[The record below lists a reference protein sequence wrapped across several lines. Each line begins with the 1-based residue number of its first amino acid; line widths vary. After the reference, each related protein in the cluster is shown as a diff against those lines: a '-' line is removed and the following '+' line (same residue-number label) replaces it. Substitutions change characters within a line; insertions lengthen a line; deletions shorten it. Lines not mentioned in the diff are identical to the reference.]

1 VQINL
6 VDAFDIR
13 NKACTALVGA
23 GGKTSALFR
32 LGRAFDEPVFL
43 ANSAHLSMDQLK
55 LAARVYTIH
64 SPQDFPDFSGGISS
78 GLSLFCG
85 PELAGKARV
94 SGLDPVS
101 LAHLHQL
108 AGYHAVPLLIE
119 ADGSRRLPLKAP
131 AEHEP
136 PIPAFADA
144 VIVCAGLQGLGQ
156 LLSDESVFRAERF
169 GALAGLQMGEPVS
182 VEALANVLLNPL
194 GGLKNIPPGA
204 LRGVLLNQAVSPSLR
219 HQAAELARA
228 LLFGYANI
236 LTTELNGPGPVND
249 PVIHTLHRPAAGI
262 ILAAGASS
270 RLGQPKQLLDWH
282 GEPLVRRA
290 ARTALEG
297 GLSPVVVVTGAHA
310 VEVEAALDG
319 LPICIARCDDWASGQ
334 SASLKAGLRAA
345 LRLRPT
351 LGSAMFLLADQPFVG
366 PDLVRAVTDLH
377 ARNAAPAAAP
387 RVSERRANPVL
398 FDRQLFPALLD
409 LQGDS
414 GGRHILANQPIA
426 TLDWPDP
433 SILLDIDTQQDYQ
446 NLR

>member
-1 VQINL
+1 MKINL

-13 NKACTALVGA
+13 NKTCTALVGA

-32 LGRAFDEPVFL
+32 LGRAWAEPVFL
-43 ANSAHLSMDQLK
+43 ANSAHLSLDQLK
-55 LAARVYTIH
+55 LAGRVYTIH
-64 SPQDFPDFSGGISS
+64 TPQDFPDFSGGIPP

-94 SGLDPVS
+94 SGLDPAS
-101 LAHLHQL
+101 LAQLHQL

-144 VIVCAGLQGLGQ
+144 VIVCAGLQGLEQ
-156 LLSDESVFRAERF
+156 PLYEENVFRAERF
-169 GALAGLQMGEPVS
+169 SGLAGLQMGEPVTL
-182 VEALANVLLNPL
+182 EALAKVLLHPM

-204 LRGVLLNQAVSPSLR
+204 LRGALLNQAISPGLR
-219 HQAAELARA
+219 HQAVELARA
-228 LLFGYANI
+228 LLCGYANI
-236 LTTELNGPGPVND
+236 LTTELNGPGPDND
-249 PVIHTLHRPAAGI
+249 LFIHTLHRPAAGV

-270 RLGQPKQLLDWH
+270 RLGWPKQLLDWH
-282 GEPLVRRA
+282 GETLVHRA
-290 ARTALEG
+290 ARIALEG
-297 GLSPVVVVTGAHA
+297 GLDPVVVVTGAHA
-310 VEVEAALDG
+310 VEVEVALG
-319 LPICIARCDDWASGQ
+319 GMPVCIARCVDWASGQ

-345 LRLRPT
+345 LRQRPN
-351 LGSAMFLLADQPFVG
+351 LGSVLFLLADQPFVG
-366 PDLVRAVTDLH
+366 PDLVRAVTELH
-377 ARNAAPAAAP
+377 ARTAAPAAAP

-398 FDRQLFPALLD
+398 FDRQLFPALLA

-414 GGRHILANQPIA
+414 GGRQILADQPIA

-433 SILLDIDTQQDYQ
+433 RILLDIDTQQDYQ